1 VKAAS
6 STIRDAEDSCGLR
19 DRPDV
24 VGGNRF
30 ERDAIS
36 LAFFVG

>member
-1 VKAAS
+1 MGAQALTKFEHCWHAF
-6 STIRDAEDSCGLR
+6 STSNIRR
-19 DRPDV
+19 
-24 VGGNRF
+24 